1 MLNPV
6 SFCACPKP
14 LSRFLSSSVLWK
26 KYSDIAKQIFW
37 FTMKCIDKISLF
49 FCFTYTIRNDPGNMN
64 TVIKETPNLFSCLL
78 HLKKHPISLAAYY
91 I

>member
-1 MLNPV
+1 
-6 SFCACPKP
+6 
-14 LSRFLSSSVLWK
+14 
-26 KYSDIAKQIFW
+26 
-37 FTMKCIDKISLF
+37 
-49 FCFTYTIRNDPGNMN
+49 MN